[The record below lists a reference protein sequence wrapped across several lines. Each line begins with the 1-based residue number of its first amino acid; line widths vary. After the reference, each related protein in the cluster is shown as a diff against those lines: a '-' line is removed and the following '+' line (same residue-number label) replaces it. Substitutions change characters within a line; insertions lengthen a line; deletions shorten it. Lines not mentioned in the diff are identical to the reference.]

1 MTDKCSVCGK
11 YRKEIREVN
20 EPKLSLSTEA
30 FLCVRCHNLWLCD
43 EWDKIL
49 ELIKIKL
56 TGGRY
61 ER

>member
-1 MTDKCSVCGK
+1 MNKCSVCGK
-11 YRKEIREVN
+11 CSTALTSVN
-20 EPKLSLSTEA
+20 ERRLSLSTEA
-30 FLCVRCHNLWLCD
+30 LLCVRCYNLWLCD

-61 ER
+61 DN